1 MLGWSRLFKNES
13 IAMSNVLLIVG
24 AVIGAVLAI
33 RGIVRPF
40 LGLLVLMT
48 LHFIQPGELIPALTP
63 LRIELVY
70 GIVMIVILMFSRVTV
85 LKELLQHD
93 PIVRATVLLEGV
105 VLLTIPFAIWR
116 GGAFEAATELL
127 KMIILQMLMTVF
139 IDTQD
144 RLRGILWL
152 LCGFMVWFAGSAL
165 LAYTRGEFYVING
178 VQRAEG
184 INSMVGG
191 PNELAGLLLA
201 LLPFVIALIRCNRKI
216 WMKLLLGG
224 CAALGLSM
232 LLLTGARI
240 SLLALVAIGLY
251 AILRSKRKVLS
262 LSVAVALALIVWFS
276 LPTQY
281 QERYL
286 TVSQYA
292 RGEQL
297 DDSNKLRL
305 AIWDAGWR
313 MFLDHPILGVGAD
326 QFPTAYGT
334 IYSGKSHT
342 AWMKPHNLLLQVT
355 CELGLLGLGTFV
367 YFLYQIWKANRWVII
382 QTGSLSLPLN
392 HHFAVACSFMMIGI
406 GVVSS
411 VSHTLYRPYWYLL
424 AGLVAANRALTSQN
438 LQQDPKISKVARKVD
453 VKRGRAAPAMGKLQ
467 PVTHS
472 THRRRKKTPRYF

>member
-1 MLGWSRLFKNES
+1 MFGWLRLLKNES
-13 IAMSNVLLIVG
+13 IVMSNVLLIVG
-24 AVIGAVLAI
+24 ALIGAVLAI
-33 RGIVRPF
+33 RGAVRPF

-63 LRIELVY
+63 FRIELVY
-70 GIVMIVILMFSRVTV
+70 GILMIVILMFSRATV
-85 LKELLQHD
+85 LKKLLLHD
-93 PIVRATVLLEGV
+93 PIVRATILLEGV
-105 VLLTIPFAIWR
+105 ILLTIPFAIWR

-127 KMIILQMLMTVF
+127 KMIILQLLMTVF

-144 RLRGILWL
+144 RLRAILWL
-152 LCGFMVWFAGSAL
+152 LSGFMVWFAGSAL
-165 LAYTRGEFYVING
+165 LAYTRGEFYEING

-201 LLPFVIALIRCNRKI
+201 LLPFAIALIRCNKKI
-216 WMKLLLGG
+216 WMKLLLAG
-224 CAALGLSM
+224 CAVLGLFV

-240 SLLALVAIGLY
+240 SLLALVAVALY
-251 AILRSKRKVLS
+251 AILRSKRKILNLS
-262 LSVAVALALIVWFS
+262 AAVALALIVWFS
-276 LPTQY
+276 LSPQY

-286 TVSQYA
+286 TMSQYA
-292 RGEQL
+292 RGGQL

-313 MFLDHPILGVGAD
+313 MFLDHPILGVGAG

-334 IYSGKSHT
+334 IYSGKLHT
-342 AWMKPHNLLLQVT
+342 AWMNPHNLLLQVT
-355 CELGLLGLGTFV
+355 CELGLLGLGAFV

-392 HHFAVACSFMMIGI
+392 HQFAVACSFMMLGI
-406 GVVSS
+406 GVISS

-424 AGLVAANRALTSQN
+424 AGLVAANRALTSQT
-438 LQQDPKISKVARKVD
+438 LQQESPISKVERKVHE
-453 VKRGRAAPAMGKLQ
+453 KLPKAGPPMGELQ
-467 PVTHS
+467 PVS
-472 THRRRKKTPRYF
+472 YKTHRRKKKTRYF